1 MRWIV
6 RLGGGAPAQTTRVVP
21 RPGISPSQV
30 CAASST
36 AATTA
41 GAAQRIVTP
50 YAWMRRR
57 ISAPSILRITTC
69 GTPSPVIANGIPHP
83 LAWNIGSVCR

>member
-1 MRWIV
+1 MRAMV

-30 CAASST
+30 RAASST

-41 GAAQRIVTP
+41 GAAHRMVTP
-50 YAWMRRR
+50 YVWTRRR

-69 GTPSPVIANGIPHP
+69 GTPRPVIANGMPQP
-83 LAWNIGSVCR
+83 FAWNIGSVCR